1 MKKVNS
7 TTKEDTDREESD
19 TDAIGRIDSIMGG
32 GGGAVGS
39 SSTDVEVEVGI
50 RPRNVSNKSGPNG

>member
-32 GGGAVGS
+32 GAVGS

-50 RPRNVSNKSGPNG
+50 RPRNVSNKSGPSG